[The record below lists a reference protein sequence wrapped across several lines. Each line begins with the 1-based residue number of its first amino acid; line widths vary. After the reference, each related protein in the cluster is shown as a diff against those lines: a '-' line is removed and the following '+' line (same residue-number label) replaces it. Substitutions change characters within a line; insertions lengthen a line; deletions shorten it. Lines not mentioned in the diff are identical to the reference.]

1 MGYDH
6 FFHFIKD
13 DLVDPNDAFIQ
24 NVDNFL
30 FCIYFNYF
38 NRYDSEIKE
47 ERNMVLE
54 YFFRNIKTSLMSK
67 GVSIGGSMYKL
78 IDLQF
83 KGRKMNSA
91 EMQINL
97 ILYCILVNGLNKTKG
112 IKFKYIKKKLYPL
125 IKKLKEIFCEF
136 DKNEIHKERTF
147 IFPLRS
153 PNGTDDDFYIINYK
167 DDLLRRSFGC
177 YDAIT
182 YSDDEEI
189 FDDIHNGEY
198 DRDEYKYNKDYGI
211 KSMFLHSNTNKD
223 EEDERKSKYYSVVL
237 GESLHEGKKEHKL

>member
-13 DLVDPNDAFIQ
+13 DLVDPNNAFIQ

-67 GVSIGGSMYKL
+67 GVSIGNSMNKL

-112 IKFKYIKKKLYPL
+112 IKFKYIKKKLCPL
-125 IKKLKEIFCEF
+125 IKILKEIFCEF

-167 DDLLRRSFGC
+167 KDLLERSFGC
-177 YDAIT
+177 YDGICS
-182 YSDDEEI
+182 SDDDI
-189 FDDIHNGEY
+189 FEDFYNGEY
-198 DRDEYKYNKDYGI
+198 DRDEYDYHKDYDI
-211 KSMFLHSNTNKD
+211 KTMFLHNNNNKD
-223 EEDERKSKYYSVVL
+223 EEDERKSKYYSIVL
-237 GESLHEGKKEHKL
+237 DESLHEGKKEHKL

>member
-30 FCIYFNYF
+30 FCIYLKYF

-47 ERNMVLE
+47 ERNNVLE
-54 YFFRNIKTSLMSK
+54 CFFSNLKTSLMSE
-67 GVSIGGSMYKL
+67 GVSIGNSMDKF

-83 KGRKMNSA
+83 KGRKMNHA

-112 IKFKYIKKKLYPL
+112 KKFKYIKKKLYPL
-125 IKKLKEIFCEF
+125 TKILKEIFCEF
-136 DKNEIHKERTF
+136 DKNEIHKERIF

-153 PNGTDDDFYIINYK
+153 PNGTDDEFYIINYK

-177 YDAIT
+177 YDDVT
-182 YSDDEEI
+182 FSDDEI

-198 DRDEYKYNKDYGI
+198 DREEYDYEKDYDI
-211 KSMFLHSNTNKD
+211 KCMFLHSNRNKD
-223 EEDERKSKYYSVVL
+223 EEDERKSKYYSIVL
-237 GESLHEGKKEHKL
+237 DESLHGDGEEYKL